1 MNSGTDNPKQQNNQK
16 CFLHLLWNALYGF
29 WGFRL
34 PFPVMVCSGQSQ
46 NEFAFPKPTAHSWGG
61 WGVEQPHAGW
71 QGEGSLESE
80 GEHSMETG
88 DVENAYMNN

>member
-29 WGFRL
+29 WGFRV
-34 PFPVMVCSGQSQ
+34 PFPAMVCSGQSQ

-61 WGVEQPHAGW
+61 GGW
-71 QGEGSLESE
+71 SSHMLGGREKAAWNLRESIPWRLE
-80 GEHSMETG
+80 MWK
-88 DVENAYMNN
+88 MPI